1 MSSSKV
7 TIRPRVVLAKPGMD
21 GHNRGV
27 RVVARALLDAGCEVI
42 YLGIRRTPAEIAVV
56 AVQEDADIV
65 GLSLLSGAHIELCR
79 SVRAALD
86 AAGADDVRLICGGI
100 IPADDIPSLHG
111 LGVQAVFTP
120 GASLQTIR
128 DTVWQLAGERRG
140 RSRDGFPAVQGELL
154 S

>member
-1 MSSSKV
+1 
-7 TIRPRVVLAKPGMD
+7 MD

-42 YLGIRRTPAEIAVV
+42 YLGIRRTPAEIAAV

-65 GLSLLSGAHIELCR
+65 GLSLLSGAHVDLCC

-86 AAGADDVRLICGGI
+86 GAGAQDIRLICGGI
-100 IPADDIPSLHG
+100 IPADDIPVLHD

-120 GASLQTIR
+120 GASLRIIR
-128 DTVWQLAGERRG
+128 ETVWRLADERRG
-140 RSRDGFPAVQGELL
+140 QSLTEFSVTQGELPR
-154 S
+154 